1 VPNEATQARVVLQ
14 SDRVGR
20 PSGFLAN
27 PANGKAKPKAT
38 ALPLA
43 VEVDE
48 SHKNGTPKPMGTP
61 HSGAF
66 ANEKLALVLY
76 LSSNLTPILSYKLEA
91 AKDLLPVWSSC
102 G

>member
-43 VEVDE
+43 VEIDE

-61 HSGAF
+61 HSGALQM
-66 ANEKLALVLY
+66 K
-76 LSSNLTPILSYKLEA
+76 SSHLFSIS
-91 AKDLLPVWSSC
+91 LLI
-102 G
+102 